1 MAGAILRNLPEKIA
15 KMPGEKI
22 VTHYILEGVF
32 K

>member
-22 VTHYILEGVF
+22 DALHSGRRF